1 MSCYK
6 GTNYKQRNVNYL
18 GDDTH
23 PSSIDYITNIA
34 QSTANEKQED
44 VVIYIRKSLN
54 WGTYYD
60 YESVSF
66 GRETFLKLVRF
77 NRKDKGKDVLRDN
90 ENGQPESAK
99 SKKGKGKRK
108 KAERG
113 MVRS

>member
-44 VVIYIRKSLN
+44 VVIYIRRHLN

-60 YESVSF
+60 YEVKSF
-66 GRETFLKLVRF
+66 GRETFFKLVKF
-77 NRKDKGKDVLRDN
+77 NRKDTSKDVLRDN
-90 ENGQPESAK
+90 ENRQPKLAKPKKAK
-99 SKKGKGKRK
+99 SKSK
-108 KAERG
+108 KAE
-113 MVRS
+113 